1 MILRAKKASA
11 CLLWMSAHPR
21 AQVERVVLQ
30 HGGGFTAAGPIQSVA
45 SRTCDVLPVVARTA
59 EILHPEIDLSQQV
72 ENLLVCLEIGL
83 PPDLDELGLA
93 AGRTLNRG
101 QYLRLGNAGLG
112 TVDAV
117 ATANDAAL
125 EAALGPLADRSN
137 RRPVTT
143 ANRGRKH

>member
-59 EILHPEIDLSQQV
+59 EILHPELDLSQRV

-83 PPDLDELGLA
+83 PPDLGELGLA
-93 AGRTLNRG
+93 AGRTLNRAASG
-101 QYLRLGNAGLG
+101 KSNDRRYGGHFVLR
-112 TVDAV
+112 AV
-117 ATANDAAL
+117 LWWATLD
-125 EAALGPLADRSN
+125 SN
-137 RRPVTT
+137 Q
-143 ANRGRKH
+143 